1 MKSRMITR
9 RKATVLISKAT
20 LEQAVAEGNAIAN
33 NLLETSPHDPRL
45 DELSEAIGRLQ
56 GVLGKSQTEMQQE
69 GVASLEGYLDNAKMP
84 EVAEAIKR
92 DVDLVAKIRR
102 DLRPERIIDEVP
114 MADKPVQA
122 AGSGSENWTT
132 DRNEKGEP
140 KTPETAEVPRLAG
153 KKKKEAETPVA
164 EAAPAVTA
172 PAVAPPAAGTV
183 SDASVLEV
191 LPTEFILKMV
201 EDLPKQEGFQ
211 ENKQLQDALI
221 RITEILKSRPV
232 VPEVA
237 PEAAAAPKA
246 AASKEP
252 FGGKQAPP
260 FGSKE
265 KDEKKE
271 ASAEKKADGQIY
283 EVHPNEGA
291 PQKDFVKNIPQSQGA
306 AYKGAAKRAAGAD
319 APASIAGVNSQTPD
333 PQSAFVAEI
342 PQSQGAAAKSA
353 GEGVSRKEERVDDVP
368 IVCTGADKTAVA
380 PPGWEDTVKDMK
392 KEKDIDN
399 PWALAWSMK
408 NKGYTPH
415 AGRWLVKR
423 KGAAYVWKKFG
434 AGAAGGAWSNDGVKG
449 DVMDDGGN
457 TADVTEAHSKID
469 ESPARLERP
478 ETTSMMKL
486 TSEMTTGKALK
497 MATDVQEKLKGIY
510 LDAKQLTTANNTQPV
525 RAAVELVY
533 AAFSAF
539 DGAVKAINKQ
549 KMQEEQE
556 AEAQAIS
563 EKKKKSSFGGL
574 ALAIAE

>member
-1 MKSRMITR
+1 MITR

-423 KGAAYVWKKFG
+423 KGAAYVMKKFSG
-434 AGAAGGAWSNDGVKG
+434 GGTSGGGAW
-449 DVMDDGGN
+449 
-457 TADVTEAHSKID
+457 TADQSTGDIETGAAIPEVSEAHGKRDDNTGIK
-469 ESPARLERP
+469 RP
-478 ETTSMMKL
+478 ETTLPMRLS
-486 TSEMTTGKALK
+486 SEMTTGKALK
-497 MATDVQEKLKGIY
+497 LATDTQEKLKGIY
-510 LDAKQLTTANNTQPV
+510 LESKQLTTANNTQPV

-556 AEAQAIS
+556 AEAMAIT

-574 ALAIAE
+574 TLATAE